1 MIMERTMGNGIRVM
15 MEQMQGVR
23 SVALGVWVN
32 AGSVR
37 ESKAEAGASHF
48 IEHMVFKGTERRSA
62 ADIAAEMDNV
72 GGTLNA
78 FTSKECTCFYAKVLD
93 EHLSIAADVLADL
106 VFHSTFDAEELE
118 KERRVVLE
126 EILMTEDSPE
136 DVSAETAGALFFQG
150 DPLALPIL
158 GTKESIGAMSRETL
172 LSYKQAHYV
181 PKNIVIA
188 CAGSFSPDKLMELLE
203 RHFSIPES
211 PLSAGPFVQG
221 YPGGRRVQFVKKDI
235 EQIHLTLALPG
246 FARDS
251 EGQYPLAVLSNI
263 IGGSMSSRLF
273 QRIRE
278 ERGLAYT
285 VYSYPLFYA
294 NTGAFALYAG
304 TGEQQ
309 AAEVVRLMRKELAEI
324 RENGVTE
331 EEFLRCREQLKGS
344 YLLSMESSN
353 AHMSALGK
361 VALLQNREYNEAE
374 TIRRIECVTMEDIQR
389 ILPTVLDESNLSAAF
404 VGRVERQRTAIEA
417 ALEE

>member
-15 MEQMQGVR
+15 MEPMQGVR

-136 DVSAETAGALFFQG
+136 DVSAETAGALLFQG

-158 GTKESIGAMSRETL
+158 GTKESIGAMPRETL
-172 LSYKQAHYV
+172 LSYKQGHYV
-181 PKNIVIA
+181 
-188 CAGSFSPDKLMELLE
+188 L
-203 RHFSIPES
+203 
-211 PLSAGPFVQG
+211 
-221 YPGGRRVQFVKKDI
+221 
-235 EQIHLTLALPG
+235 
-246 FARDS
+246 
-251 EGQYPLAVLSNI
+251 
-263 IGGSMSSRLF
+263 
-273 QRIRE
+273 
-278 ERGLAYT
+278 
-285 VYSYPLFYA
+285 
-294 NTGAFALYAG
+294 
-304 TGEQQ
+304 
-309 AAEVVRLMRKELAEI
+309 
-324 RENGVTE
+324 
-331 EEFLRCREQLKGS
+331 
-344 YLLSMESSN
+344 
-353 AHMSALGK
+353 
-361 VALLQNREYNEAE
+361 
-374 TIRRIECVTMEDIQR
+374 
-389 ILPTVLDESNLSAAF
+389 
-404 VGRVERQRTAIEA
+404 
-417 ALEE
+417 